1 MSVLS
6 TITITPLV
14 KSSRKATVMAA
25 KHGDAKAY
33 EALLADFVPNLLA
46 LSRAFADR
54 IGRDEA
60 EAAALL
66 GFCEAVEAYEPES
79 DPDGVGVVAILS
91 GYVRESLAAS
101 AGVTMPF
108 SVPDRTAK
116 RFWGILRQAG
126 GDPLKAAA
134 LAPERGMAEDTFR
147 SLYALMRGTSSL
159 EAWVASE
166 ADGGESVYG
175 WSVEAAS
182 VEDRFDVARAFD
194 AVDETEASVVKAAYG
209 FTDYRPMSDAEI
221 AEEGWAGSR
230 SKVQRVR
237 NAALGKM
244 RVALGVSA

>member
-6 TITITPLV
+6 SVETRPLV
-14 KSSRKATVMAA
+14 KSTRKATVLAA
-25 KHGDAKAY
+25 KRGDEAAY
-33 EALLADFVPNLLA
+33 EALLADFVPNLRA

-66 GFCEAVEAYEPES
+66 GFVEAVAAYDPEE

-108 SVPDRTAK
+108 TVPDRTAK
-116 RFWGILRQAG
+116 RFWGILRQAE

-134 LAPERGMAEDTFR
+134 LAPSRDMAEDTFR

-159 EAWVASE
+159 ESWADTE
-166 ADGGESVYG
+166 AAGGDSFYG

-194 AVDETEASVVKAAYG
+194 AVDDLESSIVKAAYG

-237 NAALGKM
+237 AGALAKM
-244 RVALGVSA
+244 RVALGADA